1 MSRDLFS
8 ELMTADEVEKKEEK
22 RVRNRKLREN
32 VPSNIGIRSK
42 DLQIVNQLVDSSD
55 HSVGVDRSE
64 GKRVFVHRPKT
75 VGYRV
80 KNISEEPVEMTR
92 RIYKAK
98 DEPDDNGNTVYE
110 WKDTDFVLQPGET
123 VDVSKYDAGRLFGR
137 LEFGFTAFN
146 GYFTGSKG
154 LETSGNLDE
163 FYATRYFVP
172 TTPLS
177 ERSTIIINAEVGM
190 KDVSEEFLPVF
201 AFLMVPKKP
210 KRQKVSSRCQM
221 ESLALAN
228 YLATHSAPEAVE
240 ATSGAFDNSDLEG
253 IATVFDSEDDSFDSD
268 AGDEENYEES
278 EEEYVDY
285 ADTDAD
291 DEDGDDE

>member
-1 MSRDLFS
+1 
-8 ELMTADEVEKKEEK
+8 
-22 RVRNRKLREN
+22 
-32 VPSNIGIRSK
+32 
-42 DLQIVNQLVDSSD
+42 LVDTSD

-80 KNISEEPVEMTR
+80 KNISDEPVEMTR

-110 WKDTDFVLQPGET
+110 CKDTEFVLNPGET

-177 ERSTIIINAEVGM
+177 ERSTVIINAQVGM

-210 KRQKVSSRCQM
+210 KRQKVSSRYQM

-240 ATSGAFDNSDLEG
+240 ATSGAFDNSGLEG
-253 IATVFDSEDDSFDSD
+253 IATVFDSEDDSLDSEKEEEFDDS
-268 AGDEENYEES
+268 EENYEEP
-278 EEEYVDY
+278 EEEYEDY
-285 ADTDAD
+285 GDTD
-291 DEDGDDE
+291 DEDGDDGE